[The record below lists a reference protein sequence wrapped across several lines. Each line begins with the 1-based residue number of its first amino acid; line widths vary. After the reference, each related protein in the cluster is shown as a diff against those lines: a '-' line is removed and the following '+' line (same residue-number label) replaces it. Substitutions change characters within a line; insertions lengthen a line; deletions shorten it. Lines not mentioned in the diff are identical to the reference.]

1 MAWFQGDAVR
11 KNPNLKPET
20 TISKE
25 IGAEVR
31 LLDGRLTADVTYY
44 DNIPVIRLSSRN
56 FLIYPITSV

>member
-1 MAWFQGDAVR
+1 M
-11 KNPNLKPET
+11 KPET

-44 DNIPVIRLSSRN
+44 QSHKPLC
-56 FLIYPITSV
+56 